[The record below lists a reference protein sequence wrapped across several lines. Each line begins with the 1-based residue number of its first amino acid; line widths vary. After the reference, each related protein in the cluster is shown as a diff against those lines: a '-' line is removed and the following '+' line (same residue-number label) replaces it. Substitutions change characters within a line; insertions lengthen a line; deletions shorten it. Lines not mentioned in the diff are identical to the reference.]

1 MTMKTKHPFFPILGT
16 LLVLFLALSAAFP
29 AQGQSRKDIA
39 KKDLLKQ
46 GNRMYKRAEYDRADS
61 LYAQAVA
68 LDTTYA
74 TGWYNLGNSLYLG
87 GDAAQAQAA
96 WMKSLFN
103 TPQDDQRAP
112 VLYNLGGVEM
122 DKKNYAEAIKLYKDA
137 LRRDPSDEQARYNL
151 ALAQQLLKD
160 QQQNQSQ
167 NNQNQNNNNNNNQN
181 DPNQNN
187 NNNND
192 NNQNNQNQNNNNNN
206 NQNDP
211 NQNNNNNNPNQ
222 NDPNQN
228 NNNNNNDNNQNDPN
242 QNNNN
247 NNPNQNNN
255 NNNNQN
261 DQNQN
266 NNNNN
271 NQNDQNQN
279 NNNNDNNQNNNNN
292 NNQNDQNQNNN
303 NNNNQNDQNQ
313 NNQNQ
318 NNNNNNPN
326 QNNQNQNN
334 QGGGGSSGQQA
345 PQRLSPSD
353 EQMLRAIDRQEQNTQ
368 DKLKGDKT
376 EGAVIHTTKDW

>member
-1 MTMKTKHPFFPILGT
+1 MTMKTKHPFFPIPGT

-167 NNQNQNNNNNNNQN
+167 NNQNQNNNNNN
-181 DPNQNN
+181 
-187 NNNND
+187 D
-192 NNQNNQNQNNNNNN
+192 NNQNNQNQNNNNN

-211 NQNNNNNNPNQ
+211 NQNNNNNDNNQNDPNQ

-247 NNPNQNNN
+247 N
-255 NNNNQN
+255 
-261 DQNQN
+261 
-266 NNNNN
+266 
-271 NQNDQNQN
+271 
-279 NNNNDNNQNNNNN
+279 DNNQNNNNN
-292 NNQNDQNQNNN
+292 NNQND
-303 NNNNQNDQNQ
+303 
-313 NNQNQ
+313 QNQ

>member
-1 MTMKTKHPFFPILGT
+1 MTMKTKHPFFPIPGT

-167 NNQNQNNNNNNNQN
+167 NNQNQNQNNNNNDNQN
-181 DPNQNN
+181 DPNQNDQNQNN

-192 NNQNNQNQNNNNNN
+192 NQNDPNQNNNNNN

-211 NQNNNNNNPNQ
+211 NQNNNNNNDNQ
-222 NDPNQN
+222 NDP
-228 NNNNNNDNNQNDPN
+228 
-242 QNNNN
+242 
-247 NNPNQNNN
+247 
-255 NNNNQN
+255 
-261 DQNQN
+261 
-266 NNNNN
+266 
-271 NQNDQNQN
+271 
-279 NNNNDNNQNNNNN
+279 
-292 NNQNDQNQNNN
+292 
-303 NNNNQNDQNQ
+303 NQ

-326 QNNQNQNN
+326 QNDQNQNN

>member
-1 MTMKTKHPFFPILGT
+1 MTMKTKHPFFPIPGT

-29 AQGQSRKDIA
+29 AQGQSRQDIA

-137 LRRDPSDEQARYNL
+137 LRRDPSDEEARYNL

-160 QQQNQSQ
+160 QQQNQPQ
-167 NNQNQNNNNNNNQN
+167 NNQNQDNQNNNNNNN
-181 DPNQNN
+181 D
-187 NNNND
+187 NNND
-192 NNQNNQNQNNNNNN
+192 PNQNNQNQNNNNNN
-206 NQNDP
+206 NNDP
-211 NQNNNNNNPNQ
+211 NQNNQNQNNNNNNNNDPNQ
-222 NDPNQN
+222 NNQNQN
-228 NNNNNNDNNQNDPN
+228 NNNNNNDNNQNDQN

-247 NNPNQNNN
+247 NNNNDPNQNNQNQNNN
-255 NNNNQN
+255 NNNNNDPNQN

-271 NQNDQNQN
+271 NN
-279 NNNNDNNQNNNNN
+279 NAP
-292 NNQNDQNQNNN
+292 NQND
-303 NNNNQNDQNQ
+303 
-313 NNQNQ
+313 
-318 NNNNNNPN
+318 
-326 QNNQNQNN
+326 QNQNN

>member
-1 MTMKTKHPFFPILGT
+1 MTMKTKHPFFPIPGT

-29 AQGQSRKDIA
+29 AQGQSRQDIA

-167 NNQNQNNNNNNNQN
+167 NNQNQDNNQNQNNNNDNNNNQNDQNQNNNNNNNDPNQN
-181 DPNQNN
+181 DQNQNN

-192 NNQNNQNQNNNNNN
+192 N
-206 NQNDP
+206 QNDP
-211 NQNNNNNNPNQ
+211 NQ
-222 NDPNQN
+222 

-247 NNPNQNNN
+247 NNDNNQNAPNQNNN
-255 NNNNQN
+255 NNN
-261 DQNQN
+261 D
-266 NNNNN
+266 
-271 NQNDQNQN
+271 
-279 NNNNDNNQNNNNN
+279 
-292 NNQNDQNQNNN
+292 

-326 QNNQNQNN
+326 QNDQNQNN
-334 QGGGGSSGQQA
+334 QGGGGSSGQQT

>member
-1 MTMKTKHPFFPILGT
+1 MTMKTKHPFFPIPGT

-29 AQGQSRKDIA
+29 AQGQSRQDIA

-167 NNQNQNNNNNNNQN
+167 NNQNQNNNNNN
-181 DPNQNN
+181 
-187 NNNND
+187 D

-247 NNPNQNNN
+247 N
-255 NNNNQN
+255 
-261 DQNQN
+261 
-266 NNNNN
+266 
-271 NQNDQNQN
+271 
-279 NNNNDNNQNNNNN
+279 DNNQNNNNN

-303 NNNNQNDQNQ
+303 NNNNQND
-313 NNQNQ
+313 QNQ

>member
-1 MTMKTKHPFFPILGT
+1 MTMKTKHPFFPIPGT

-29 AQGQSRKDIA
+29 AQGQSRQDIA

-167 NNQNQNNNNNNNQN
+167 NNQNQ
-181 DPNQNN
+181 D
-187 NNNND
+187 
-192 NNQNNQNQNNNNNN
+192 NNQNQNNNNNN
-206 NQNDP
+206 DPNQNDQ
-211 NQNNNNNNPNQ
+211 NQNNNNNNDNQ
-222 NDPNQN
+222 NDPNQ

-247 NNPNQNNN
+247 NNNDPNQNDPNQNNN
-255 NNNNQN
+255 NNN
-261 DQNQN
+261 D
-266 NNNNN
+266 
-271 NQNDQNQN
+271 
-279 NNNNDNNQNNNNN
+279 
-292 NNQNDQNQNNN
+292 

-318 NNNNNNPN
+318 NNNNNDNQNDPNQNNQNQNNNNNNPN
-326 QNNQNQNN
+326 QNDQNQNN
-334 QGGGGSSGQQA
+334 QGGGGSSGQQT

>member
-1 MTMKTKHPFFPILGT
+1 MTMKTKHPFFPIPGT

-29 AQGQSRKDIA
+29 AQGQSRQDIA

-137 LRRDPSDEQARYNL
+137 LRRDPSDEEARYNL

-160 QQQNQSQ
+160 QQQNQPQ
-167 NNQNQNNNNNNNQN
+167 NNQNQ
-181 DPNQNN
+181 D
-187 NNNND
+187 
-192 NNQNNQNQNNNNNN
+192 
-206 NQNDP
+206 
-211 NQNNNNNNPNQ
+211 
-222 NDPNQN
+222 NQN
-228 NNNNNNDNNQNDPN
+228 NNNNNNDNNQNDQN

-247 NNPNQNNN
+247 NNNNDP
-255 NNNNQN
+255 NQN

-271 NQNDQNQN
+271 NN
-279 NNNNDNNQNNNNN
+279 NAP
-292 NNQNDQNQNNN
+292 NQND
-303 NNNNQNDQNQ
+303 
-313 NNQNQ
+313 
-318 NNNNNNPN
+318 
-326 QNNQNQNN
+326 QNQNN

>member
-1 MTMKTKHPFFPILGT
+1 MTMKTKHPFFPIPGT

-29 AQGQSRKDIA
+29 AQGQSRQDIV

-167 NNQNQNNNNNNNQN
+167 NNQNQNNNNNN
-181 DPNQNN
+181 
-187 NNNND
+187 D

-211 NQNNNNNNPNQ
+211 NQNNNNNN
-222 NDPNQN
+222 
-228 NNNNNNDNNQNDPN
+228 NDNNQNDPN

-247 NNPNQNNN
+247 NDNNQNN

-292 NNQNDQNQNNN
+292 DNNQNNNNNNNQNDQNQNNN
-303 NNNNQNDQNQ
+303 NNNNQ

>member
-1 MTMKTKHPFFPILGT
+1 MTMKTKHPFFPIPGT

-29 AQGQSRKDIA
+29 AQGQSRQDIA

-167 NNQNQNNNNNNNQN
+167 NNQNQNNNNNN
-181 DPNQNN
+181 
-187 NNNND
+187 D

-211 NQNNNNNNPNQ
+211 NQNNNNN
-222 NDPNQN
+222 
-228 NNNNNNDNNQNDPN
+228 DN
-242 QNNNN
+242 
-247 NNPNQNNN
+247 
-255 NNNNQN
+255 
-261 DQNQN
+261 
-266 NNNNN
+266 
-271 NQNDQNQN
+271 
-279 NNNNDNNQNNNNN
+279 
-292 NNQNDQNQNNN
+292 NQNNN

>member
-1 MTMKTKHPFFPILGT
+1 MTMKTKHPFFPIPGT

-29 AQGQSRKDIA
+29 AQGQSRQDIA

-151 ALAQQLLKD
+151 ALAQQLLKN

-167 NNQNQNNNNNNNQN
+167 NNQNQNNNNNNNN
-181 DPNQNN
+181 K
-187 NNNND
+187 ND
-192 NNQNNQNQNNNNNN
+192 N
-206 NQNDP
+206 

-247 NNPNQNNN
+247 N
-255 NNNNQN
+255 
-261 DQNQN
+261 
-266 NNNNN
+266 
-271 NQNDQNQN
+271 
-279 NNNNDNNQNNNNN
+279 DNNQNNNNN

-303 NNNNQNDQNQ
+303 NNNNQND
-313 NNQNQ
+313 QNQ

>member
-1 MTMKTKHPFFPILGT
+1 MTMKTKHPFFPIPGT

-167 NNQNQNNNNNNNQN
+167 NNQNQNNNNNN
-181 DPNQNN
+181 
-187 NNNND
+187 D

-211 NQNNNNNNPNQ
+211 NQNNNNNDNNQNDPNQ

-247 NNPNQNNN
+247 NDSNQNNN

-279 NNNNDNNQNNNNN
+279 N
-292 NNQNDQNQNNN
+292 QNQNNN
-303 NNNNQNDQNQ
+303 NNNPNQ

>member
-1 MTMKTKHPFFPILGT
+1 MTMKTKHPFFPIPGT

-167 NNQNQNNNNNNNQN
+167 NNQNQNNNNNN
-181 DPNQNN
+181 
-187 NNNND
+187 D

-211 NQNNNNNNPNQ
+211 NQNNNNNDNNQ

-247 NNPNQNNN
+247 NDNNQNNN

-261 DQNQN
+261 DQ
-266 NNNNN
+266 
-271 NQNDQNQN
+271 
-279 NNNNDNNQNNNNN
+279 NQNNNNN

>member
-1 MTMKTKHPFFPILGT
+1 MTMKTKHPFFPIPGT

-167 NNQNQNNNNNNNQN
+167 NNQNQNNNNNN
-181 DPNQNN
+181 
-187 NNNND
+187 D

-211 NQNNNNNNPNQ
+211 NQNNNNNNNNQNDPNQNNNNNDNNQNDPNQ
-222 NDPNQN
+222 NDQNQN
-228 NNNNNNDNNQNDPN
+228 NNNNNNDNNQNDP
-242 QNNNN
+242 
-247 NNPNQNNN
+247 
-255 NNNNQN
+255 
-261 DQNQN
+261 
-266 NNNNN
+266 
-271 NQNDQNQN
+271 NQN

>member
-1 MTMKTKHPFFPILGT
+1 MTMKTKHPFFPIPGT

-167 NNQNQNNNNNNNQN
+167 NNQNQNNNNNN
-181 DPNQNN
+181 
-187 NNNND
+187 D

-211 NQNNNNNNPNQ
+211 NQNNNNNDNNQNDPNQ

-228 NNNNNNDNNQNDPN
+228 NNNNNND
-242 QNNNN
+242 
-247 NNPNQNNN
+247 
-255 NNNNQN
+255 
-261 DQNQN
+261 
-266 NNNNN
+266 N

>member
-1 MTMKTKHPFFPILGT
+1 MTMKTKHPFFPIPGT

-167 NNQNQNNNNNNNQN
+167 NNQNQNNNNNN
-181 DPNQNN
+181 
-187 NNNND
+187 D

-211 NQNNNNNNPNQ
+211 NQNNNNN
-222 NDPNQN
+222 
-228 NNNNNNDNNQNDPN
+228 DN
-242 QNNNN
+242 
-247 NNPNQNNN
+247 NQNNN

-261 DQNQN
+261 DQ
-266 NNNNN
+266 
-271 NQNDQNQN
+271 
-279 NNNNDNNQNNNNN
+279 NQNNNNN

>member
-1 MTMKTKHPFFPILGT
+1 MTMKTKHPFFPIPGT

-29 AQGQSRKDIA
+29 AQGQSRQDIA

-167 NNQNQNNNNNNNQN
+167 NNQNQNNNNNN
-181 DPNQNN
+181 
-187 NNNND
+187 D

-211 NQNNNNNNPNQ
+211 NQNNNNNN
-222 NDPNQN
+222 
-228 NNNNNNDNNQNDPN
+228 NDNNQNDPN
-242 QNNNN
+242 Q
-247 NNPNQNNN
+247 
-255 NNNNQN
+255 NNNQN

-271 NQNDQNQN
+271 NQNDQ
-279 NNNNDNNQNNNNN
+279 NQNNNNN

>member
-1 MTMKTKHPFFPILGT
+1 MTMKTKHPFFPIPGT

-29 AQGQSRKDIA
+29 AQGQSRQDIA

-167 NNQNQNNNNNNNQN
+167 NNQNQNNNNNN
-181 DPNQNN
+181 
-187 NNNND
+187 D

-247 NNPNQNNN
+247 N
-255 NNNNQN
+255 
-261 DQNQN
+261 
-266 NNNNN
+266 
-271 NQNDQNQN
+271 
-279 NNNNDNNQNNNNN
+279 DN
-292 NNQNDQNQNNN
+292 NQNNN

>member
-1 MTMKTKHPFFPILGT
+1 MTMKTKHPFFPIPGT

-29 AQGQSRKDIA
+29 AQGQSRQDIA

-167 NNQNQNNNNNNNQN
+167 NNQNQNNNNNDNNNNQNDQNQNNQNQNNQNQNNQNQNNNNNDNQN

-187 NNNND
+187 NNNN
-192 NNQNNQNQNNNNNN
+192 
-206 NQNDP
+206 NDP
-211 NQNNNNNNPNQ
+211 NQNNNNNNDNQ

-228 NNNNNNDNNQNDPN
+228 NNNNNNDNNQNNNNNNDNQNDPN

-247 NNPNQNNN
+247 NNDPNQN
-255 NNNNQN
+255 
-261 DQNQN
+261 D
-266 NNNNN
+266 
-271 NQNDQNQN
+271 
-279 NNNNDNNQNNNNN
+279 
-292 NNQNDQNQNNN
+292 
-303 NNNNQNDQNQ
+303 
-313 NNQNQ
+313 QNQ

>member
-1 MTMKTKHPFFPILGT
+1 
-16 LLVLFLALSAAFP
+16 
-29 AQGQSRKDIA
+29 
-39 KKDLLKQ
+39 
-46 GNRMYKRAEYDRADS
+46 MYKRAEYDRADS

-167 NNQNQNNNNNNNQN
+167 NNQNQNNNNNDNNNNQN
-181 DPNQNN
+181 DQNQNN

-192 NNQNNQNQNNNNNN
+192 NNQNNQNQNNQNQNNNN
-206 NQNDP
+206 NNNDNQNDP
-211 NQNNNNNNPNQ
+211 NQNNNNNNNDPNQNNNNNNDNQ

-228 NNNNNNDNNQNDPN
+228 NNNNNNDNQNDPN

-247 NNPNQNNN
+247 NNDPNQN
-255 NNNNQN
+255 
-261 DQNQN
+261 D
-266 NNNNN
+266 
-271 NQNDQNQN
+271 
-279 NNNNDNNQNNNNN
+279 
-292 NNQNDQNQNNN
+292 
-303 NNNNQNDQNQ
+303 
-313 NNQNQ
+313 QNQ

>member
-1 MTMKTKHPFFPILGT
+1 MTMKTKHPFFPIAGA
-16 LLVLFLALSAAFP
+16 LLVLFLSAAFP
-29 AQGQSRKDIA
+29 AQGQSRQDIA

-137 LRRDPSDEQARYNL
+137 LRRDPSDEEARYNL

-160 QQQNQSQ
+160 QQQNQPQ
-167 NNQNQNNNNNNNQN
+167 NNQNQDNNQNQNN
-181 DPNQNN
+181 D
-187 NNNND
+187 
-192 NNQNNQNQNNNNNN
+192 
-206 NQNDP
+206 
-211 NQNNNNNNPNQ
+211 
-222 NDPNQN
+222 
-228 NNNNNNDNNQNDPN
+228 
-242 QNNNN
+242 
-247 NNPNQNNN
+247 
-255 NNNNQN
+255 NNQN

-271 NQNDQNQN
+271 NDP
-279 NNNNDNNQNNNNN
+279 
-292 NNQNDQNQNNN
+292 NQNDQNQNNN
-303 NNNNQNDQNQ
+303 NNNPNQND
-313 NNQNQ
+313 
-318 NNNNNNPN
+318 
-326 QNNQNQNN
+326 QNQNN

>member
-1 MTMKTKHPFFPILGT
+1 
-16 LLVLFLALSAAFP
+16 
-29 AQGQSRKDIA
+29 
-39 KKDLLKQ
+39 
-46 GNRMYKRAEYDRADS
+46 MYKRAEYDRADS

-167 NNQNQNNNNNNNQN
+167 NNQNQNNNNN
-181 DPNQNN
+181 D
-187 NNNND
+187 
-192 NNQNNQNQNNNNNN
+192 NNN

-211 NQNNNNNNPNQ
+211 NQNNNNN
-222 NDPNQN
+222 D
-228 NNNNNNDNNQNDPN
+228 
-242 QNNNN
+242 
-247 NNPNQNNN
+247 
-255 NNNNQN
+255 NNQN

-271 NQNDQNQN
+271 DNQNDQNQN
-279 NNNNDNNQNNNNN
+279 NNNNP
-292 NNQNDQNQNNN
+292 NQNDQNQNNN
-303 NNNNQNDQNQ
+303 NNNN
-313 NNQNQ
+313 NNQ
-318 NNNNNNPN
+318 NNPN
-326 QNNQNQNN
+326 QNDQNQNN

>member
-1 MTMKTKHPFFPILGT
+1 MTMKTKHPFFPIPGT

-167 NNQNQNNNNNNNQN
+167 NNQNQNNNNNDNNQN
-181 DPNQNN
+181 DP
-187 NNNND
+187 
-192 NNQNNQNQNNNNNN
+192 NQNNQNQNNNNNN
-206 NQNDP
+206 ND
-211 NQNNNNNNPNQ
+211 NQ
-222 NDPNQN
+222 ND
-228 NNNNNNDNNQNDPN
+228 
-242 QNNNN
+242 
-247 NNPNQNNN
+247 
-255 NNNNQN
+255 
-261 DQNQN
+261 
-266 NNNNN
+266 
-271 NQNDQNQN
+271 
-279 NNNNDNNQNNNNN
+279 
-292 NNQNDQNQNNN
+292 
-303 NNNNQNDQNQ
+303 
-313 NNQNQ
+313 
-318 NNNNNNPN
+318 
-326 QNNQNQNN
+326 QNQNN

>member
-1 MTMKTKHPFFPILGT
+1 MTMKTKHPFFPIPGT

-167 NNQNQNNNNNNNQN
+167 NNQNQNNNNNN
-181 DPNQNN
+181 
-187 NNNND
+187 D

-211 NQNNNNNNPNQ
+211 SQNNNNNDNNQNDPNQ

-247 NNPNQNNN
+247 N
-255 NNNNQN
+255 
-261 DQNQN
+261 DS
-266 NNNNN
+266 
-271 NQNDQNQN
+271 
-279 NNNNDNNQNNNNN
+279 NQNNNNN

>member
-160 QQQNQSQ
+160 QQQNQS
-167 NNQNQNNNNNNNQN
+167 
-181 DPNQNN
+181 
-187 NNNND
+187 
-192 NNQNNQNQNNNNNN
+192 QNNQNQNNNNNN

>member
-1 MTMKTKHPFFPILGT
+1 MTMKTKHPFFPIPGT

-29 AQGQSRKDIA
+29 AQGQSRQDIA

-167 NNQNQNNNNNNNQN
+167 DNQNQDNNQNQNNNNDNNN
-181 DPNQNN
+181 NQNN

-192 NNQNNQNQNNNNNN
+192 
-206 NQNDP
+206 
-211 NQNNNNNNPNQ
+211 
-222 NDPNQN
+222 
-228 NNNNNNDNNQNDPN
+228 
-242 QNNNN
+242 
-247 NNPNQNNN
+247 
-255 NNNNQN
+255 
-261 DQNQN
+261 
-266 NNNNN
+266 
-271 NQNDQNQN
+271 
-279 NNNNDNNQNNNNN
+279 
-292 NNQNDQNQNNN
+292 

-318 NNNNNNPN
+318 NNNNNDNQNDPNQNNNNNNNDPNQNNNNNNNDNQNDPNQNNNNNNNDNQNDPNQNDQNQNNNNNNDNQNDPNQNNQNQNNNNNNPN
-326 QNNQNQNN
+326 QNDQNQNN
-334 QGGGGSSGQQA
+334 QGGGGSSGQQT

>member
-1 MTMKTKHPFFPILGT
+1 MTMKTKHPFFPIPGT

-29 AQGQSRKDIA
+29 AQGQSRQDIA

-167 NNQNQNNNNNNNQN
+167 NDQNQDNNQNQNNNNDQNQNNNNNDNNNNQNDQNQNNNNNDNDNNQNNPNQNNNNDNDNNQNDQNQNNNNNDNDNNQNDQNQNNNNNNNQN

-187 NNNND
+187 NNNN
-192 NNQNNQNQNNNNNN
+192 NQ
-206 NQNDP
+206 
-211 NQNNNNNNPNQ
+211 
-222 NDPNQN
+222 
-228 NNNNNNDNNQNDPN
+228 
-242 QNNNN
+242 

-255 NNNNQN
+255 NNNQNNPNQN

-266 NNNNN
+266 Y
-271 NQNDQNQN
+271 
-279 NNNNDNNQNNNNN
+279 
-292 NNQNDQNQNNN
+292 
-303 NNNNQNDQNQ
+303 
-313 NNQNQ
+313 
-318 NNNNNNPN
+318 
-326 QNNQNQNN
+326 

>member
-1 MTMKTKHPFFPILGT
+1 MTMKTKHPFFPIPGT

-167 NNQNQNNNNNNNQN
+167 NNQNQNNNNNN
-181 DPNQNN
+181 
-187 NNNND
+187 D

-211 NQNNNNNNPNQ
+211 NQNNNNNDNNQNDPNQNDQNQNNNNNNNNPNQ

-228 NNNNNNDNNQNDPN
+228 NNNNNN
-242 QNNNN
+242 
-247 NNPNQNNN
+247 
-255 NNNNQN
+255 
-261 DQNQN
+261 
-266 NNNNN
+266 
-271 NQNDQNQN
+271 
-279 NNNNDNNQNNNNN
+279 NNNNDNK
-292 NNQNDQNQNNN
+292 QNDQNQNNN

>member
-1 MTMKTKHPFFPILGT
+1 MTMKTKHPFFPIPGT

-167 NNQNQNNNNNNNQN
+167 NNQNQNNNNNN
-181 DPNQNN
+181 
-187 NNNND
+187 D

-211 NQNNNNNNPNQ
+211 NQNNNNNDNNQNDPNQ

-228 NNNNNNDNNQNDPN
+228 NNNNNNDNNQND
-242 QNNNN
+242 
-247 NNPNQNNN
+247 
-255 NNNNQN
+255 
-261 DQNQN
+261 
-266 NNNNN
+266 
-271 NQNDQNQN
+271 QNQN
-279 NNNNDNNQNNNNN
+279 NNNNDN
-292 NNQNDQNQNNN
+292 NQNNN

>member
-1 MTMKTKHPFFPILGT
+1 MTMKTKHPFFPIPGI

-29 AQGQSRKDIA
+29 AQGQSRQDIA

-137 LRRDPSDEQARYNL
+137 LRRDPSDEEARYNL

-160 QQQNQSQ
+160 QQQNQPQ
-167 NNQNQNNNNNNNQN
+167 NNQNQDNNQNQNNNNDQNQNNNNNDNNNNQN
-181 DPNQNN
+181 DQNQNDQN

-192 NNQNNQNQNNNNNN
+192 NNQNDQ
-206 NQNDP
+206 
-211 NQNNNNNNPNQ
+211 
-222 NDPNQN
+222 NQN
-228 NNNNNNDNNQNDPN
+228 NNNNNNDNNQNDQN
-242 QNNNN
+242 QNDQ
-247 NNPNQNNN
+247 NQNDQNK
-255 NNNNQN
+255 N

-271 NQNDQNQN
+271 NDP
-279 NNNNDNNQNNNNN
+279 
-292 NNQNDQNQNNN
+292 NQNDQNQNNN
-303 NNNNQNDQNQ
+303 NDNQNDPNQNDQNQ
-313 NNQNQ
+313 NNNQ
-318 NNNNNNPN
+318 NNPN
-326 QNNQNQNN
+326 QNDQNQNN

>member
-1 MTMKTKHPFFPILGT
+1 MTMKTKHPFFPIPGT

-29 AQGQSRKDIA
+29 AQGQSRQDIA

-167 NNQNQNNNNNNNQN
+167 NNQNQDNNQNQNNNNDNNNNQN

-192 NNQNNQNQNNNNNN
+192 N
-206 NQNDP
+206 QNDP
-211 NQNNNNNNPNQ
+211 
-222 NDPNQN
+222 
-228 NNNNNNDNNQNDPN
+228 
-242 QNNNN
+242 
-247 NNPNQNNN
+247 
-255 NNNNQN
+255 NQN

-271 NQNDQNQN
+271 ND
-279 NNNNDNNQNNNNN
+279 
-292 NNQNDQNQNNN
+292 NQNDP
-303 NNNNQNDQNQ
+303 NQND
-313 NNQNQ
+313 QNQ

>member
-1 MTMKTKHPFFPILGT
+1 MTMKTKHPFFPIPGT

-29 AQGQSRKDIA
+29 AQGQSRQDIA

-167 NNQNQNNNNNNNQN
+167 NNQNQ
-181 DPNQNN
+181 D
-187 NNNND
+187 
-192 NNQNNQNQNNNNNN
+192 NNQNQNNNNNN
-206 NQNDP
+206 DPNQNDQ
-211 NQNNNNNNPNQ
+211 NQNNNNNNDNQ
-222 NDPNQN
+222 NDPNQ

-247 NNPNQNNN
+247 NN
-255 NNNNQN
+255 
-261 DQNQN
+261 D
-266 NNNNN
+266 
-271 NQNDQNQN
+271 
-279 NNNNDNNQNNNNN
+279 
-292 NNQNDQNQNNN
+292 

-318 NNNNNNPN
+318 NNNNNDNQNDPNQNNQNQNNNNNNPN
-326 QNNQNQNN
+326 QNDQNQNN
-334 QGGGGSSGQQA
+334 QGGGGSSGQQT

>member
-1 MTMKTKHPFFPILGT
+1 MTMKTKHPFSPIPGT
-16 LLVLFLALSAAFP
+16 LLILFLALSAAFP
-29 AQGQSRKDIA
+29 AQGQSRQDIA

-112 VLYNLGGVEM
+112 ILYNLGGVEM

-137 LRRDPSDEQARYNL
+137 LRRDPSDEEARYNL

-160 QQQNQSQ
+160 QQQNQPQ
-167 NNQNQNNNNNNNQN
+167 NNQNQDNNQNQNNDNQNDQNQNNNNNNNN
-181 DPNQNN
+181 DP
-187 NNNND
+187 
-192 NNQNNQNQNNNNNN
+192 NQNNQNQNNNNNN
-206 NQNDP
+206 NNDP
-211 NQNNNNNNPNQ
+211 NQNNQ
-222 NDPNQN
+222 NQN
-228 NNNNNNDNNQNDPN
+228 NNNNNNNDP
-242 QNNNN
+242 
-247 NNPNQNNN
+247 
-255 NNNNQN
+255 NQN

-271 NQNDQNQN
+271 NNDPNQNNQNQN
-279 NNNNDNNQNNNNN
+279 NNNNNNNDP
-292 NNQNDQNQNNN
+292 NQNDQNQNNN
-303 NNNNQNDQNQ
+303 NNNNNA
-313 NNQNQ
+313 
-318 NNNNNNPN
+318 PN
-326 QNNQNQNN
+326 QNDQNQNN

>member
-1 MTMKTKHPFFPILGT
+1 MTMKTKHPFSPIPGT

-29 AQGQSRKDIA
+29 AQGQSRQDIA

-137 LRRDPSDEQARYNL
+137 LRRDPSDEEARYNL

-160 QQQNQSQ
+160 QQQNQPQ
-167 NNQNQNNNNNNNQN
+167 NNQNQDNNQNQNNDNQN
-181 DPNQNN
+181 DQ
-187 NNNND
+187 
-192 NNQNNQNQNNNNNN
+192 
-206 NQNDP
+206 
-211 NQNNNNNNPNQ
+211 
-222 NDPNQN
+222 NQN
-228 NNNNNNDNNQNDPN
+228 NNNNNNDNNQND
-242 QNNNN
+242 
-247 NNPNQNNN
+247 
-255 NNNNQN
+255 
-261 DQNQN
+261 QNQN

-271 NQNDQNQN
+271 NNDP
-279 NNNNDNNQNNNNN
+279 
-292 NNQNDQNQNNN
+292 NQND
-303 NNNNQNDQNQ
+303 
-313 NNQNQ
+313 
-318 NNNNNNPN
+318 
-326 QNNQNQNN
+326 QNQNN

>member
-1 MTMKTKHPFFPILGT
+1 MTMKTKHPFFPIPGT

-29 AQGQSRKDIA
+29 AQGQSRQDIA

-167 NNQNQNNNNNNNQN
+167 NNQNQDNNQNQNNNNDNNNNQN
-181 DPNQNN
+181 D
-187 NNNND
+187 
-192 NNQNNQNQNNNNNN
+192 QNQNNNNNN
-206 NQNDP
+206 NDPNQNDQ
-211 NQNNNNNNPNQ
+211 NQNNNNNN

-228 NNNNNNDNNQNDPN
+228 DQNQNNNNNNDNNQNDPN

-247 NNPNQNNN
+247 NNDNNQNDPNQNNN
-255 NNNNQN
+255 NNN
-261 DQNQN
+261 D
-266 NNNNN
+266 
-271 NQNDQNQN
+271 
-279 NNNNDNNQNNNNN
+279 
-292 NNQNDQNQNNN
+292 

-318 NNNNNNPN
+318 NNNNNNDNQNDPN
-326 QNNQNQNN
+326 QNNQNQNNNNNNPNQNDQNQNN
-334 QGGGGSSGQQA
+334 QGGGGSSGQQT

>member
-1 MTMKTKHPFFPILGT
+1 MTMKTKHPFFPIPGT

-29 AQGQSRKDIA
+29 AQGQSRQDIA

-167 NNQNQNNNNNNNQN
+167 NNQNQNNNNNN
-181 DPNQNN
+181 
-187 NNNND
+187 D

-247 NNPNQNNN
+247 NDN
-255 NNNNQN
+255 
-261 DQNQN
+261 NQN

-292 NNQNDQNQNNN
+292 NNQNY
-303 NNNNQNDQNQ
+303 
-313 NNQNQ
+313 QNQ

>member
-1 MTMKTKHPFFPILGT
+1 MTMKTKHPFFPIPST

-29 AQGQSRKDIA
+29 AQGQSRQDIA

-167 NNQNQNNNNNNNQN
+167 DNQNQDNNQNQNNNNDNNN
-181 DPNQNN
+181 NQNN

-192 NNQNNQNQNNNNNN
+192 
-206 NQNDP
+206 
-211 NQNNNNNNPNQ
+211 
-222 NDPNQN
+222 
-228 NNNNNNDNNQNDPN
+228 
-242 QNNNN
+242 
-247 NNPNQNNN
+247 
-255 NNNNQN
+255 
-261 DQNQN
+261 
-266 NNNNN
+266 
-271 NQNDQNQN
+271 
-279 NNNNDNNQNNNNN
+279 
-292 NNQNDQNQNNN
+292 

-318 NNNNNNPN
+318 NNNNNNDNQNDPN
-326 QNNQNQNN
+326 QNNNNNNDNNNNPNQNDQNQNN
-334 QGGGGSSGQQA
+334 QGGGGSSGQQT